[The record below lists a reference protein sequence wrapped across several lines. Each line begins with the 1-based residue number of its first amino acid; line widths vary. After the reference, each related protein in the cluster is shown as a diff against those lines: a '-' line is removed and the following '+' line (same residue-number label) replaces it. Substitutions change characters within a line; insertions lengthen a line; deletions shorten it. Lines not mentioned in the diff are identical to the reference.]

1 MISLRCRGLRPATEL
16 GADRPH
22 GDRLRYLSG
31 CKCFACRRSNSDYE
45 RQRKAARLAGD
56 WNGIVPASNARSH
69 LVALSRRG
77 VGKRAVSAAADVAMT
92 VLTDIRTGKK
102 PRIRART
109 ERKILAVTSKMTS
122 DRALVKGAGALRL
135 IEELRGEGFTKTELA
150 QQLGYANAALQ
161 FRPGLMTARNVQRI
175 TTLHQRLTT

>member
-1 MISLRCRGLRPATEL
+1 MTSLACRGLRPVSEL

-22 GDRLRYLSG
+22 GNRLRYLAG

-45 RQRKAARLAGD
+45 RQRKVARLAGD
-56 WNGIVPASNARSH
+56 WNGIVSATRARSH
-69 LVALSRRG
+69 LMALSRRG
-77 VGKRAVSAAADVAMT
+77 VGKRAVGAAADVAMT

-109 ERKILAVTSKMTS
+109 ERKILAVTPDMLS
-122 DRALVKGAGALRL
+122 DRALVKASGALRL
-135 IEELRGEGFTKTELA
+135 IEQLRDEGFTKAELA
-150 QQLGYANAALQ
+150 RRLGYANAALQ
-161 FRPGLMTARNVQRI
+161 FRHGRMTARNVQRI